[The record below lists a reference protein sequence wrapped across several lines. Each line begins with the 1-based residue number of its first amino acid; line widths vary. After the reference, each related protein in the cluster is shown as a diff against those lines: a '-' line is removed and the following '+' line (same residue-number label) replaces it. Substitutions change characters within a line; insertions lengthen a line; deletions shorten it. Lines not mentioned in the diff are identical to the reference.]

1 MWHVCLRERIFLCCK
16 VDIFFLCRSNSIFFG
31 AAISQLINHQSPA
44 ALTQG
49 GVCKHFK
56 SSKLTFM
63 PFLQIILDLLL
74 SITSMHQLFRIQLN
88 CSPWIILFPLCKP
101 PSLINIS
108 ILTSNKKQFYYWI
121 LPVFFFFIWA
131 AYCRRVT
138 YKRNGIYW
146 QIYRFRSQGNV

>member
-1 MWHVCLRERIFLCCK
+1 MCVC
-16 VDIFFLCRSNSIFFG
+16 VSAFFCVAKLNFFFSARSNSIFFV

-56 SSKLTFM
+56 SSKYTCM

-121 LPVFFFFIWA
+121 LPVFFFF
-131 AYCRRVT
+131 YLS
-138 YKRNGIYW
+138 GIL
-146 QIYRFRSQGNV
+146 